1 MKTIKKIFDPI
12 FWLNILG
19 MIVVIVLLM
28 LGVHYGLNF
37 YTHHGEE
44 VAVPDV
50 SHKAYEDAVDILDD
64 LGLEAIVVDTSY
76 VRTLPPGCILKQMPT
91 SGAVVKTGRIVYLT
105 INATAQPTMPLPDII
120 DNSSERNAKAR
131 LIAMG
136 FRIGETDYIP
146 GEEGWVYGVKVGG
159 RSYATGEQVP
169 INALIRLQVGNGNRN
184 AADSVYQADAADYM
198 LLEENENFEP
208 ERNPDDDFE
217 VIE

>member
-198 LLEENENFEP
+198 LLEENENLES

>member
-19 MIVVIVLLM
+19 MIVTVILLM

-44 VAVPDV
+44 VAVPNV
-50 SHKAYEDAVDILDD
+50 NHKAYEDAVDILDE
-64 LGLEAIVVDTSY
+64 LGLEAVVVDTSY
-76 VRTLPPGCILKQMPT
+76 VRTLPPGCILEQMPKP
-91 SGAVVKTGRIVYLT
+91 GAVVKSGRIVYLT
-105 INATAQPTMPLPDII
+105 INATAQPPLPDII

-131 LIAMG
+131 LTAMG

-198 LLEENENFEP
+198 LLEENEITEP

>member
-50 SHKAYEDAVDILDD
+50 SHKAYEDAVDILDE

-198 LLEENENFEP
+198 LLEENEEIES
-208 ERNPDDDFE
+208 ERSPDDDFE
-217 VIE
+217 IIE

>member
-1 MKTIKKIFDPI
+1 MKTIKKIFDPV
-12 FWLNILG
+12 FWLNILA
-19 MIVVIVLLM
+19 MLVVIVLLM

-50 SHKAYEDAVDILDD
+50 GHKAYEDAVDILDE
-64 LGLEAIVVDTSY
+64 LGLEAVVVDTSY
-76 VRTLPPGCILKQMPT
+76 VRTLPPGCILEQMPNP
-91 SGAVVKTGRIVYLT
+91 GAVVKTGRIVYLT

-131 LIAMG
+131 LTAMG
-136 FRIGETDYIP
+136 FRIGQTDYVP

-184 AADSVYQADAADYM
+184 AADSVYQADAAEYM
-198 LLEENENFEP
+198 LLEEDENLEL
-208 ERNPDDDFE
+208 EHNPNDDFE
-217 VIE
+217 IIE